1 MSPDPIAEARRGC
14 EGARDA
20 WLVCTPAGRAKLAA
34 YRKWVEEKAALGLSA
49 HVRVSQVQYVLNAVK
64 REAEAG
70 KNDLYQ
76 DDEGRG
82 AVDPHVLRI
91 KISVFQNAVQV
102 MQSAMESAKRARATL
117 EVFRPAPSLLPENDG
132 SVYYS
137 AFVDATQQLTLAQR
151 AAGVEDTPL
160 APPTFL

>member
-34 YRKWVEEKAALGLSA
+34 YRAWAKEKESLSLSA
-49 HVRVSQVQYVLNAVK
+49 QVRVSQVQYVLNAVK
-64 REAEAG
+64 NEAG
-70 KNDLYQ
+70 VEKTHLFKDL
-76 DDEGRG
+76 EGRD
-82 AVDPHVLRI
+82 AVDPHVLRN
-91 KISVFQNAVQV
+91 KICVFQNAAQV
-102 MQSAMESAKRARATL
+102 METAMESAKRARATL
-117 EVFRPAPSLLPENDG
+117 EVFRPAPSLFPEDDS

-137 AFVDATQQLTLAQR
+137 AFVDAAEQLKLAR
-151 AAGVEDTPL
+151 LDAGVEGAPL